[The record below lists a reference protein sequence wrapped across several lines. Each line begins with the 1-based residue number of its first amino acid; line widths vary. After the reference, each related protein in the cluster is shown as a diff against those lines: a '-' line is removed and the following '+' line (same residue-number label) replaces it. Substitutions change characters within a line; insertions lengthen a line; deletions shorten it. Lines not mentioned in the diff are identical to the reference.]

1 MSACLHNEQFVTG
14 RQLRSAAEVH
24 GSLQALKGVDT
35 VFTVVEP
42 ASQIFEESTV
52 LHVGTY
58 CAQLL

>member
-1 MSACLHNEQFVTG
+1 MSACLHNEQSITG
-14 RQLRSAAEVH
+14 RQIRSDAELQ
-24 GSLQALKGVDT
+24 GSLQALQGLDT
-35 VFTVVEP
+35 VFTKVEP

>member
-1 MSACLHNEQFVTG
+1 MNNLSQGVKYGLLQKV
-14 RQLRSAAEVH
+14 Q
-24 GSLQALKGVDT
+24 GSLQGLQGTDT